1 MKQKKQLH
9 GGPRENAGRPFKYG
23 EATVIVTF
31 RCPASKVQEL
41 KSIIKAMLNQ
51 WK

>member
-1 MKQKKQLH
+1 MKPKKQLH
-9 GGPRENAGRPFKYG
+9 GGPRENAGRPYKYG

-31 RCPASKVQEL
+31 RCPASKAAQI
-41 KSIIKAMLNQ
+41 KSIIKAMLSQ